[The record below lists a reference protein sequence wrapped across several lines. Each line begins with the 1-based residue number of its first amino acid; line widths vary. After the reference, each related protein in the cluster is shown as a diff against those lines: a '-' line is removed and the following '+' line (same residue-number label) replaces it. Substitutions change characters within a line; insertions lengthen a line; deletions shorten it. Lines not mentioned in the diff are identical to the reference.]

1 MEPSSTLKQTLQRI
15 DGKGYKAYKD
25 IQSSYQFSAFEL
37 HLDHVQGDPY
47 AAPSAIRVRLNRR
60 DTAIPDAV
68 LSSDDRILA
77 AEDFLTRLF
86 NQNIRRIS
94 RGTRGTGGSGQISIQ
109 SPGQEILK
117 RSSCVLSDETV
128 EFRFYASLP
137 ARGRTILGS
146 VAEQMLL
153 REIPDI
159 VKLSCSFDSTIN
171 AQLMLHVHTFEDYR
185 TIQDALT
192 SLKLVAFIPCG
203 AVLPRRSGIDER
215 PMTDAEGPVV
225 PFRAPESMEIQ
236 IQTPHS
242 GTILGMGIPEGVTVI
257 AGGGFHGKSTLLHAI
272 ERCVYG
278 HIPMDGRERVATVP
292 DAMKIRSED
301 GRSIFDVDIS
311 GFIHDLPFG
320 KDTRTFS
327 TENASGSTSQAAA
340 IVEAMELGSRLLLID
355 EDTSATNFMIRDAR
369 MREMVRKEPIT
380 PLIDVIRSLYS
391 DHGVSTV
398 IVTGG
403 AGDYFDVADTV
414 IVMEDYVPLDVTRE
428 ARTNPPSTGLSF
440 RCPPE
445 TGRHIQLPSPMKGPR
460 EKFVARDR
468 TTIQIGETRV
478 DMSALEQIAEH
489 SQAESIAFLLKQYYE
504 AAEESRK
511 PMAELVFQIHERF
524 TSTGFPFIKRGNLA
538 VPRREDLAATINR
551 TRGLVHPSQTP
562 TES

>member
-1 MEPSSTLKQTLQRI
+1 MESSTTLKQTLQRI

-25 IQSSYQFSAFEL
+25 IQTAYQFSDFEL
-37 HLDHVQGDPY
+37 HLDHVQGDPF
-47 AAPSAIRVRLNRR
+47 AAPSAIRVRMERSN
-60 DTAIPDAV
+60 TAIPDTV
-68 LSSDDRILA
+68 LASADRILA

-86 NQNIRRIS
+86 ELNIRRIS
-94 RGTRGTGGSGQISIQ
+94 RGIRGTGGSGKISIQ
-109 SPGQEILK
+109 AASQEILK
-117 RSSCVLSDETV
+117 RSSCVLSDDTV

-159 VKLSCSFDSTIN
+159 VKLSASFDATIN
-171 AQLMLHVHTFEDYR
+171 KQLMLHVHTFEDYR
-185 TIQDALT
+185 TIQEELT
-192 SLKLVAFIPCG
+192 KLKLVAFIPCG

-215 PMTDAEGPVV
+215 PLTDAEGPVV
-225 PFRAPESMEIQ
+225 PFRSPESLEVQ

-242 GTILGMGIPEGVTVI
+242 GAVLGMGIPEGVTII
-257 AGGGFHGKSTLLHAI
+257 AGGGFHGKSTLLSAI

-278 HIPMDGRERVATVP
+278 HIPMDGRELTASVP

-301 GRSIFDVDIS
+301 GRSIFEVDIS
-311 GFIHDLPFG
+311 GFIRDLPFG
-320 KDTRTFS
+320 KDTRSFS
-327 TENASGSTSQAAA
+327 SENASGSTSQAAA
-340 IVEAMELGSRLLLID
+340 IVEALELGSRLLLID

-369 MREMVRKEPIT
+369 MRQMVRKEPIT
-380 PLIDVIRSLYS
+380 PLIDVIRSLYT
-391 DHGVSTV
+391 DHGVSTI

-414 IVMEDYVPLDVTRE
+414 VVMEDYIPLDVTAT
-428 ARTNPPSTGLSF
+428 ARPEPSESGQPF
-440 RCPPE
+440 RSWP
-445 TGRHIQLPSPMKGPR
+445 TARRHAQLPSPMKGPR

-478 DMSALEQIAEH
+478 DMYALEQIAELA
-489 SQAESIAFLLKQYYE
+489 QTEGIAFLLKQYFE
-504 AAEESRK
+504 AAKESRK
-511 PMAELVFQIHERF
+511 PMAELVFHIHERF
-524 TSTGFPFIKRGNLA
+524 SSTGFPFIKRGNLA

-551 TRGLVHPSQTP
+551 IRGLNQPVQIE